1 MALSNAEKVRRYRE
15 RQKTKKH
22 EELKKPTVD
31 STTFRRP
38 FFEFFPIDEQV
49 GSQYAQALE
58 LAGIQPPVFD
68 DDSGPEASTLDDLR
82 DDVEEG
88 GVCNPFGR
96 SKGTS
101 LGRAEVLVG
110 CLLDAASDLSAW
122 INDYKKSEIMSRLH
136 ELEASELSD
145 VAERRAA
152 FAQIKELNRMLDEL
166 GKTTRWPLP
175 QWRVE
180 PMSTNSGD

>member
-15 RQKTKKH
+15 RQKARKQ
-22 EELKKPTVD
+22 EELKKPTAD

-38 FFEFFPIDEQV
+38 FFEFFSVDEQV

-58 LAGIQPPVFD
+58 LAGIQPPIFD

-82 DDVEEG
+82 DDLEEDG
-88 GVCNPFGR
+88 ESNPFGQSR
-96 SKGTS
+96 GTS

-110 CLLDAASDLSAW
+110 CLLDAASDLAAW
-122 INDYKKSEIMSRLH
+122 INDYKKSEIKARLN

-152 FAQIKELNRMLDEL
+152 FAQIKELNRMFDEL

-175 QWRVE
+175 QWRVD
-180 PMSTNSGD
+180 PMSTSAGD